1 MFLPGGG
8 SPRCPGN
15 PGLWSHRRPGQ
26 VVETPVLPDERY
38 LFRTKIGLKET
49 RTLTLPRLMRSRQ
62 RAIGLLAA
70 SRYFARSHR
79 ERSQLPRPRGEGLE
93 RVPIVGCTTAALW
106 TLGRGAAPGGLCS
119 WDFAGRLGQ
128 SCCWPG
134 SPKGAAFSLSG
145 APRGEAQPIRVP
157 GSAVM
162 AGVPWG
168 PPGHLGTHHPQ
179 MEQAHRRFRSW
190 RLSSL
195 RTCSD
200 H

>member
-1 MFLPGGG
+1 M
-8 SPRCPGN
+8 PRQPWLVVPPASRPSGRDACPARREILVSNQDWFKGN
-15 PGLWSHRRPGQ
+15 TYVDSAQADEVPPAGDRASCCFSVLCPEPQGTFTAAPTPWRRPRARPHRRLHNGRPVDAGQ
-26 VVETPVLPDERY
+26 
-38 LFRTKIGLKET
+38 
-49 RTLTLPRLMRSRQ
+49 
-62 RAIGLLAA
+62 
-70 SRYFARSHR
+70 
-79 ERSQLPRPRGEGLE
+79 
-93 RVPIVGCTTAALW
+93 GCS
-106 TLGRGAAPGGLCS
+106 PGGLCS